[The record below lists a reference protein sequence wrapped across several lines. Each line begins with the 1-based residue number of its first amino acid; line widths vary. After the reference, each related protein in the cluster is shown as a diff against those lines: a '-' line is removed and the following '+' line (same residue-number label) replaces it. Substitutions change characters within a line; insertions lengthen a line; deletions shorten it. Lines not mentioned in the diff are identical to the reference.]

1 MTSGQWP
8 VPDELPQFPVSPP
21 ALLPAPS
28 PCLMPRRI
36 LIAPDKFKGTLTAQA
51 AAEAIA
57 GAWHTIHPTDEIRIV
72 PMSDGG
78 DGFGSVLASTLAAER
93 RSTETTDSA
102 GRPRS
107 AEWWFSP
114 SRSVAVV
121 ETAQIIG
128 LALLP
133 HRQFHPFDLDTFGI
147 GAVLCDA
154 VASGTQDTWVG
165 IGGSSTND
173 AGFGLARAL
182 GWLFLDGQGSPI
194 LRWPDLHRLAQVR
207 PPEQSLADLCRFT
220 VAVDVDNPLLGPTG
234 CSRIYG
240 PQKGLQPE
248 DMPAAEAALGQL
260 ARVMANHLGHDIAA
274 IPGSGA
280 AGGLGFALQAFLNA
294 RVESGFEIFAR
305 GCDLD
310 RHLAWADLV
319 ITGEGSLDRQ
329 SLMGKGTGR
338 VAARAQSAGKPC
350 LGMAGMVEPLA
361 PGEKSLFTAA
371 HAIVPDIAPLEAAKA
386 EAARHLAELARRC
399 AIANPRV

>member
-1 MTSGQWP
+1 
-8 VPDELPQFPVSPP
+8 
-21 ALLPAPS
+21 
-28 PCLMPRRI
+28 MPRRI
-36 LIAPDKFKGTLTAQA
+36 LIAPDKFKGTLTART

-57 GAWHTIHPTDEIRIV
+57 AAWLSVHPHDEVRLV

-78 DGFGSVLASTLAAER
+78 DGFGSVLADTLAAEQ
-93 RSTETTDSA
+93 RSTGTTDSA
-102 GRPRS
+102 ARPRS
-107 AEWWFSP
+107 AQWWFSA

-133 HRQFHPFDLDTFGI
+133 HRQFHPFHLDTFGI
-147 GAVLCDA
+147 GTVLRDA
-154 VASGTQDTWVG
+154 VGTGAQDVWVG

-173 AGFGLARAL
+173 AGFGMARSL
-182 GWLFLDGQGSPI
+182 GWQFLDHSNSPI
-194 LRWPDLHRLAQVR
+194 LRWPDLVRLAQVR
-207 PPEQSLADLCRFT
+207 PPEHSLAEHCRFT
-220 VAVDVDNPLLGPTG
+220 VAVDVDNPLLGPQG

-240 PQKGLQPE
+240 PQKGLLPD
-248 DMPAAEAALGQL
+248 DMAPAEAALGQL
-260 ARVMANHLGHDIAA
+260 AQVMSDHLGRDIAS

-310 RHLAWADLV
+310 RHMSWADVV

-338 VAARAQSAGKPC
+338 VAARARSAGKPC
-350 LGMAGMVEPLA
+350 IGLAGMVEPLA
-361 PGEKSLFTAA
+361 PGEESVFTTT
-371 HAIVPDIAPLEAAKA
+371 HAIVPGIAPLEAAKA
-386 EAARHLAELARRC
+386 EAARHLSELARRC
-399 AIANPRV
+399 AIAHPHP